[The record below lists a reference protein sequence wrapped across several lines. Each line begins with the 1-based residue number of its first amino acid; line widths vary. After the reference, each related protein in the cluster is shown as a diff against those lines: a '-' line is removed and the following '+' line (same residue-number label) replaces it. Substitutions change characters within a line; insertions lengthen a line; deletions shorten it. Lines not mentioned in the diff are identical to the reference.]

1 MNEGPNLPNE
11 SSVAK
16 SCNQKNTPFPKDLRE
31 SDASAITKKHK
42 NMWQSLLQCR
52 YIVTLLEFF
61 VFFEIDAYRLA
72 TSMSVVAM
80 VNNTAANSRKN
91 FNLTFGSCPINESIA
106 AESSLPNNDGEFNWG
121 PEIQGY
127 VLGAGFMGYV
137 ISQIP
142 GGLLAEAYGAKITIV
157 GGLFLSSMAHILCP
171 FAAWHSSYLMI
182 AMQLLRGVGQG
193 LLPPAHSVLSA
204 NWFPS
209 TERGFLNGLIMAGSV
224 IGSLVS
230 CFSSGALCSS
240 SVLGGWPSVY
250 YIYGGLGL
258 VLCLCVQIC
267 LFESPRVHP
276 RIGKSELNYIVQNQ
290 ETDLSLKRPPTPW
303 KKILTSVPVYA
314 MTYAVFSHFWAIT
327 HQISVQPIYL
337 ESVLHYPIQENG
349 ILTSIPFIF
358 QALFIFIGGWISKWM
373 ITQNYIGI
381 DKARKWCTLLY
392 ALGYSGGV
400 LGIYFAGCDRMWSN
414 IFSIIAMSFI
424 GLSVPGCM
432 VAPIDMSPTF
442 AGSLFGLSNTIASS
456 ASFLLPIITG
466 LMLNEEE
473 SLEQWNKIF
482 LLCIAVIMSSG
493 ILFCVFG
500 SADVQPWNFPSNEDS
515 GKNLPKDEDL
525 GSGYKTNTLTTEI
538 TVHI

>member
-1 MNEGPNLPNE
+1 MKEMPNIANEACDSKRNKCDHQIVNKLDE
-11 SSVAK
+11 SSISADLAK
-16 SCNQKNTPFPKDLRE
+16 S
-31 SDASAITKKHK
+31 DAPAITTKQKSV
-42 NMWQSLLQCR
+42 WQSLFQCR

-80 VNNTAANSRKN
+80 VNNTAISSNEDLN
-91 FNLTFGSCPINESIA
+91 FTIESCPINYSFT
-106 AESSLPNNDGEFNWG
+106 AENSLPDNDGEFNWS

-157 GGLFLSSMAHILCP
+157 GGLFLSSVAHVLCP
-171 FAAWHSSYLMI
+171 FAAWYSSYLMI
-182 AMQLLRGVGQG
+182 GMQLLRGLGQG

-224 IGSLVS
+224 VGSLVS
-230 CFSSGALCSS
+230 CFFSGALCSS
-240 SVLGGWPSVY
+240 TLLGGWPSVY

-258 VLCLCVQIC
+258 VLCLCVHFC

-276 RIGKSELNYIVQNQ
+276 RIEKLELNYIIQNQ
-290 ETDLSLKRPPTPW
+290 ETDLSQKRPPTPW
-303 KKILTSVPVYA
+303 RKILTSVPVYA

-327 HQISVQPIYL
+327 HQISVQPVYL
-337 ESVLHYPIQENG
+337 GSVLHYPIQENG
-349 ILTSIPFIF
+349 VLTSIPFIF
-358 QALFIFIGGWISKWM
+358 QALLIFIGGWISKWL

-392 ALGYSGGV
+392 SLGYSVGV
-400 LGIYFAGCDRMWSN
+400 LGIYFAGCDRVWSN
-414 IFSIIAMSFI
+414 VFSIIAMSFI

-456 ASFLLPIITG
+456 ASFLLPVITG
-466 LMLNEEE
+466 LMLNEEQT
-473 SLEQWNKIF
+473 LAQWNNIF
-482 LLCIAVIMSSG
+482 FMCTAVIMSAG
-493 ILFCVFG
+493 IVFYAFG
-500 SADVQPWNFPSNEDS
+500 SAEVQPWNFQESS
-515 GKNLPKDEDL
+515 Q
-525 GSGYKTNTLTTEI
+525 KTRL
-538 TVHI
+538 